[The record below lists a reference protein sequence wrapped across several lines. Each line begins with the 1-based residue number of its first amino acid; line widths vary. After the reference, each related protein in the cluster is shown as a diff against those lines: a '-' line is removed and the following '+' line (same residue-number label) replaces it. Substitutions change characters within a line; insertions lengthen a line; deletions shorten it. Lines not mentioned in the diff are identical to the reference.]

1 MKNNNRVSVLSGVLL
16 SMMAS
21 SSVIAAETTE
31 EQFDPEEFFKKGMQ
45 EREEGAPY
53 NAIES
58 FQSILSNKPSLHRA
72 RLELAVAYM
81 QTLQYQEAEEQAQT
95 VLNDPNTPPSV
106 RVSILAFLAQLRQ
119 DAEQMSPKHE
129 HKFNLSAGVL
139 YDDNV
144 NIGPG
149 SSIINIDGNI
159 LDITTRPTSD
169 EAFVVSGSY
178 DHSYR
183 TGKPVRLG
191 QNTGMLYWQSGAS
204 YYNRRYSTE
213 DQFDLQV
220 LSLRTGPA
228 LITNSKW
235 RANVA
240 LQLDHIR
247 LDDEELANYLG
258 IQPSFTWAFDA
269 STELTIDAEYT
280 DRNFDQASDQG
291 RDSDYYSV
299 GASLGKGFKNNT
311 VGVQGGFEWFDND
324 ARDDQYT
331 YDGWEIFAGVNW
343 QVKPTTSLFSRIS
356 YSESDYKGEV
366 PVVNEIRDDEEI
378 QLILG
383 GKHTFA
389 NELELSAFWLRTE
402 ADSNVAL
409 YDYDRT
415 QFSVN
420 LGKKF

>member
-1 MKNNNRVSVLSGVLL
+1 MSGVLL
-16 SMMAS
+16 SMMA

-31 EQFDPEEFFKKGMQ
+31 EQFDPEEFFKKGMA

-58 FQSILSNKPSLHRA
+58 FQTILSNKPALHRA

-81 QTLQYQEAEEQAQT
+81 QTLQYQEAEQQAQT

-119 DAEQMSPKHE
+119 DAEQMSPEHE
-129 HKFNLSAGVL
+129 HKFDLNAGVL

-149 SSIINIDGNI
+149 SSVINIDGNI
-159 LDITTRPTSD
+159 FDITTRPVNDT
-169 EAFVVSGSY
+169 AFVLSASY

-191 QNTGMLYWQSGAS
+191 QNTGMLFWQSGAS
-204 YYNRRYSTE
+204 YYNRRYETYDE
-213 DQFDLQV
+213 FDLQV
-220 LSLRTGPA
+220 ASLRTGPA
-228 LITNSKW
+228 IITNSKW

-247 LDDEELANYLG
+247 LDDEELATYIGL
-258 IQPSFTWAFDA
+258 QPSFTWAFDA
-269 STELTIDAEYT
+269 STELTIDGEYT
-280 DRNFDQASDQG
+280 DRNFDQESDQG

-299 GASLGKGFKNNT
+299 GVSLGKGFKNNT

-324 ARDDQYT
+324 AKDDQFA

-356 YSESDYKGEV
+356 LSESDYKGPV
-366 PVVNEIRDDEEI
+366 PLLEIRDDEEI

-383 GKHTFA
+383 GKHIFA